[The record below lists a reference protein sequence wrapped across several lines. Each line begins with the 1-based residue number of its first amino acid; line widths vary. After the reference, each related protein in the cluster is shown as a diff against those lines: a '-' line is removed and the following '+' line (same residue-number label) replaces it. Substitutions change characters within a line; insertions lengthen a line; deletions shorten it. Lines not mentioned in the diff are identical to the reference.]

1 MQNMQHAQHA
11 QHAQQ
16 NVDSFNSVSKFNSLS
31 FRLLLGMLFWLIC
44 AFVFTG
50 YTLLLSWE
58 LENGG
63 MAINDAGG
71 LRKRTFQ
78 MALTHNYATDLAEF
92 RQQQADFELVLYN
105 LRNVGQ
111 HKLLLPKNADLS
123 AQVAKIEQDWYKQ
136 IKPWYAQLSSPHQL
150 ISTDNRV
157 VIDAYANDINRLVK
171 LIEEDNTRN
180 IQLLRVF
187 QMLLIFM
194 TFVTAFTGIFFTYRL
209 VIRPLDTLRGGIVRL
224 ALGDW
229 YARVHK
235 SSNDEFGVVSDGFN
249 QMAQSLQ
256 DIHHHLEQKVADK
269 THALAGKN
277 HELTNLYAVTDF
289 LHKAH
294 SIDDMGQGFVS
305 RIVKMAGA
313 QAASIRL
320 LDPQSKKLND
330 VATQGLPD
338 EMLEPNMQ
346 CHHPQ
351 QCQCNLL
358 TQQFFEPQHIIQV
371 HPAKPSREPLP
382 CCHSG
387 FKSVYAYPIRF
398 IAQDLGLFT
407 LYFSEDTPMT
417 PESDRLI
424 DALCAQ
430 LGVAIEN
437 QRLIARDQQFAVSE
451 ERNLMAQGL
460 HDSIAQ
466 SLSYLNLQ
474 VQMLESAIQD
484 KQSQAMDEYLTSI
497 KHGISESYEDVR
509 ELLLNFRT
517 RLSEQDFSSAVHTVL
532 QRFEAQSHVQTRLNI
547 VGEGAPLSPRQ
558 QLQVIFILQEA
569 LSNVR
574 KHARATLVSID
585 IDNQADFNL
594 RIVDNGVG
602 FDAQAVADKRL
613 RHVGTSIMQ
622 ERAIQIHAQVNIT
635 SQTGQGTQVH
645 LTLPNAQ
652 RVVL

>member
-1 MQNMQHAQHA
+1 MK
-11 QHAQQ
+11 Q
-16 NVDSFNSVSKFNSLS
+16 NVDSFNSVSKLHSLS
-31 FRLLLGMLFWLIC
+31 FRLLLAMLFWLVC

-63 MAINDAGG
+63 MAINDAGS

-78 MALTHNYATDLAEF
+78 MALTYTHAGDSAEF
-92 RQQQADFELVLYN
+92 RQQQADFEQVLFN

-111 HKLLLPKNADLS
+111 NKLLLPKNDDLRV
-123 AQVAKIEQDWYKQ
+123 QINKIEHDWRGK
-136 IKPWYAQLSSPHQL
+136 ILPWYAQLSIVQQTIGIH
-150 ISTDNRV
+150 NRQMV
-157 VIDAYANDINRLVK
+157 DAYANDINRLVK
-171 LIEEDNTRN
+171 LIEEDNTHN
-180 IQLLRVF
+180 IQLLRLF

-194 TFVTAFTGIFFTYRL
+194 TFVTALTGIFFTYRL

-229 YARVHK
+229 NARVHK
-235 SSNDEFGVVSDGFN
+235 SSSDEFGVVSDGFN

-256 DIHHHLEQKVADK
+256 DIHIHLEQKVADK

-277 HELTNLYAVTDF
+277 HELSNLYAVTAF
-289 LHKAH
+289 LHEAH
-294 SIDDMGQGFVS
+294 SIADMGQGFVS
-305 RIVKMAGA
+305 RMVEMTGA
-313 QAASIRL
+313 QGASIRL
-320 LDPQSKKLND
+320 LDSQSKTLGY
-330 VATQGLPD
+330 VATQGLLD
-338 EMLEPNMQ
+338 AMLQPNVQ
-346 CHHPQ
+346 CEHPQ
-351 QCQCNLL
+351 NCQCNVL
-358 TQQFFEPQHIIQV
+358 TQQFFEPKHIIPV
-371 HPAKPSREPLP
+371 HHITQLP

-398 IAQDLGLFT
+398 VTQELGLFT
-407 LYFSEDTPMT
+407 LYFSETT
-417 PESDRLI
+417 TI
-424 DALCAQ
+424 DAESARLLESLCAQ

-474 VQMLESAIQD
+474 IQMLESAIQN
-484 KQSQAMDEYLTSI
+484 KESKAIDEYLSSI

-517 RLSEQDFSSAVHTVL
+517 RLSEQDFNSAVRVVL
-532 QRFEAQSHVQTRLNI
+532 QRFEAQSHVETRLTLT
-547 VGEGAPLSPRQ
+547 GEGILLSPRQ

-574 KHARATLVSID
+574 KHAQATLVIID

-594 RIVDNGVG
+594 RIADNGVG
-602 FDAQAVADKRL
+602 FDAQTLTSKQL
-613 RHVGTSIMQ
+613 SHVGTSIMQ
-622 ERAIQIHAQVNIT
+622 ERASQIHAHVSIT
-635 SQTGQGTQVH
+635 SQIGQGTQVE
-645 LTLPNAQ
+645 LNLPKTQ
-652 RVVL
+652 RIV